1 MLDRNAIARLIP
13 HQGKSCLLSAV
24 SRWDETTLTAV
35 TDDPRDPTNPYRSHG
50 SLPPII
56 GVEMAMQAAALHG
69 ALTSHEV
76 RPGWL
81 ASIRDA
87 HIQCSRLDEPH
98 WESLTITVIQE
109 HNAPT
114 GMIYRFSLYAPD
126 ARELVTGSG
135 TVMFP

>member
-76 RPGWL
+76 RQGWL
-81 ASIRDA
+81 ASMRDV

-98 WESLTITVIQE
+98 WGYLTMTVTQE